1 MGGETVL
8 EARAVRKEY
17 WTDSVRVPVLRGVQM
32 RLEQG
37 EFVAVMGPSGCGKST
52 LLYVLSGLTRP
63 TSGEVLLTGV
73 PTGGLSDRE
82 LTRLRRR
89 TVGFVFQRFNLL
101 GTLSAE
107 DNLRLALKIKG
118 PPADGSPPTPPAQLL
133 EHFGLAHRRRHRPGQ
148 LSAGEQQRVAIA
160 RAVIS
165 RPALILADEPTGNL
179 DSANAQ
185 TILDIFQQLNLQGL
199 TILMVTHNPE
209 VARRAHRILH
219 MRDGRFLSEGS
230 P

>member
-1 MGGETVL
+1 MSDTVL
-8 EARAVRKEY
+8 EARAVTKEY
-17 WTDSVRVPVLRGVQM
+17 WTDSVRVPVLRGVEL
-32 RLEQG
+32 RVERG

-63 TSGEVLLTGV
+63 TSGEVVLAGV
-73 PTGGLSDRE
+73 PTAGLSDGE

-89 TVGFVFQRFNLL
+89 QVGFVFQRFNLL
-101 GTLSAE
+101 ASLSAE

-118 PPADGSPPTPPAQLL
+118 PPADGSPPTPPAELL
-133 EHFGLAHRRRHRPGQ
+133 ERFGLAHRRRHRPAQ

-165 RPALILADEPTGNL
+165 RPSIILADEPTGNL
-179 DSANAQ
+179 DSTNAH
-185 TILDIFQQLNLQGL
+185 TILDILQQLNQEGL
-199 TILMVTHNPE
+199 TILMVTHDPE

-219 MRDGRFLSEGS
+219 MRDGRFLQEER